1 MGVRRQKASVALA
14 LALAMVVVVGAQ
26 AGAQQSLPAE
36 AKDLVL
42 VSHFEANDGGE
53 NMAIQQWPDG
63 RRWLYYVH
71 QAREHCLSVIDVTR
85 PEKPELVTYIPSPH
99 PGTTHC
105 NSLGLSENNVLT
117 VANWIPGAYAGDLGG
132 KPSSR
137 GMWVL
142 DVSNPERIRS
152 AKKLQDLAL
161 SFFDLS
167 GPESRGPHWLW
178 FVDGE
183 FAHMTTG
190 TPDSKPTA
198 EGDDQFYLIVD
209 VRDPRNPREVA
220 RWWMPGTQKGDA
232 CLPACLPHGGH
243 ASRLHNVQVYPERP
257 DHAYLGYFG
266 SGWMIMD
273 ISGLADVRA
282 GRARSFT
289 PKLVGRFS
297 AGPSYPT
304 NAHTLQPIFSRGL
317 AWASDEATQVPDGPK
332 KCIDSPKML
341 WLADIREA
349 THPVI
354 VGSAPF
360 AANAH
365 ELCKRPGRYGPFNL
379 HPNLP
384 LATSKK
390 LENTMVATYFG
401 GGVRIFRL
409 VDVPGLGNVPPR
421 VVEIAHFIPEAPP
434 RNPGRT
440 SEMGG
445 VLVGDDGLIYANDR
459 LTGGLYI
466 LRYTGKEP
474 LD

>member
-1 MGVRRQKASVALA
+1 MDARMRCTAVALGLVIA
-14 LALAMVVVVGAQ
+14 VLVVAQ
-26 AGAQQSLPAE
+26 ASAQQSPPPE
-36 AKDLVL
+36 AKSIVL

-53 NMAIQQWPDG
+53 SMAIQQWPDG

-85 PEKPELVTYIPSPH
+85 PESPELVTYLPSPY

-105 NSLGLSENNVLT
+105 NSLGLSENNVLA
-117 VANWIPGAYAGDLGG
+117 VANWIPGSYAGDVGAQ
-132 KPSSR
+132 PSSR

-142 DVSNPERIRS
+142 DVSDPARIRR
-152 AKKLQDLAL
+152 AKTLQDLAF
-161 SFFDLS
+161 SFFDTS
-167 GPESRGPHWLW
+167 GPQSRGVHWLW

-190 TPDSKPTA
+190 TSDSRPTDD
-198 EGDDQFYLIVD
+198 GHDQFYMVVD
-209 VRDPRNPREVA
+209 LRDPRHPREVA
-220 RWWMPGTQKGDA
+220 RWWVPGTQQGDA
-232 CLPACLPHGGH
+232 CLPGCLPHGDH
-243 ASRLHNVQVYPERP
+243 PSRLHNVQVYPERP
-257 DHAYLGYFG
+257 DRAYIGYFG

-273 ISGLADVRA
+273 ISGLDDVRA
-282 GRARSFT
+282 GRAQRFKPT
-289 PKLVGRFS
+289 LVSQFR
-297 AGPSYPT
+297 AGPLYPA

-317 AWASDEATQVPDGPK
+317 AWAGDEATQVADGPN

-341 WLADIREA
+341 WLVDIREE
-349 THPVI
+349 TSPFI

-360 AANAH
+360 PANAH
-365 ELCKRPGRYGPFNL
+365 ELCQRPGRYGPFNL

-384 LATSKK
+384 LSTSKK

-401 GGVRIFRL
+401 GGVRIFRI

-434 RNPGRT
+434 RNRT
-440 SEMGG
+440 GTSQMGG

-459 LTGGLYI
+459 LTGGLYL
-466 LRYTGKEP
+466 LRYTGTEP